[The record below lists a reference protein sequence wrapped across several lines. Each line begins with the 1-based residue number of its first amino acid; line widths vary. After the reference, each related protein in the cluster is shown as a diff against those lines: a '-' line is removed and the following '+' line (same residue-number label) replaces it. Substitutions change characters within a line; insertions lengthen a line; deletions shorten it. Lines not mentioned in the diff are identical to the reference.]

1 MSASPPPQRHSPP
14 RSTPP
19 ASTVSPEPPKHEQ
32 SPPSK
37 DDSNLLRCLWEGC
50 TTHCPDGDQLYLHL
64 CNSHIGRKSTNNLCL
79 TCKWNNCGTS
89 CSKRDHI
96 TSHLRVHIP
105 LKPHIC
111 EVCEK
116 SFKRP
121 QDLKK
126 HEKIHTEEHHAQHK
140 HSKAVTVADPS
151 FNARVRG
158 ATSQPPNRQQ
168 SSTYL
173 SAVAG
178 VSHSRSP
185 STADEARTPDG
196 ATNGLP
202 WDIQALLSRA
212 DTAPP
217 KTTGKRTHD
226 LTVDGAGAAV
236 DGFFRD
242 MKKRKYVS
250 SYDTQMAERLSALS
264 SMAFAGHRLAQ
275 QSLQGTHYGGNPS
288 QYNNGKNDFSAPN
301 INPALS
307 LGLGGDAASAAA
319 LALSSLP
326 SQALPSTP
334 EELAIVNQFLVRLG
348 EQIAAGNIANQSSDM
363 HHHHGGGAGGG
374 GYGLGPTGSLN
385 NASNPLNLPVQHH
398 MVGGAPGA
406 NYFDAN
412 TLAALGIANVPG
424 LHPTYQQAMAAA
436 AGGAAYAREAM
447 SAAAGLSA
455 IINAAGA
462 GGLGNGANTASL
474 YGQAAA
480 LAGLTPQHPANAA
493 SHGLPSG
500 LASLFTAQRHHP
512 SLSLGGSNNGQGTGA
527 HQFASAGAGE
537 RKASADLANLYP
549 FGFLS
554 SNSPGRSSSS
564 GSSDMDGATLA
575 RGTPSGATTV
585 SSPDMQHAT
594 TATNQILASLTA
606 TNVSANVDGTAMAP
620 KSPGQSSHSGSSI
633 GNGGTS
639 PMPAYA
645 TTTPSDLFAGVPTT
659 KDVRHGQSLAPQIST
674 AGDAPGVRKQMVLL
688 KAAPPMV
695 KEEVKDEEIDELEDD
710 EENDVDGDAVMTS
723 RSSSP
728 TPTESTVHSHFTS
741 RTLPPLQPS
750 EKTTY
755 PSLFSSRLSSPPP
768 ANPTSVTL
776 PSAASLI
783 SQADEMANRSRR
795 SSSTRYPSEETE
807 GTRTPPARYPSLGPS
822 TPGNRPSPSNH
833 ETVLPGIASLALDLP
848 GRHGATPPASS
859 EAPVERVKHLAIIEA
874 LLQWVNSEYVK
885 RHGDPWAAA
894 ERKAKEEKEK
904 EQENEQRIGMLRAAS
919 VSPPS
924 IMKDEED
931 SDEES
936 EESDDDSFE
945 SEDELSVAPTQAS
958 QPVHRMMDV
967 EMVA

>member
-1 MSASPPPQRHSPP
+1 MSASPPPQQRQSPP

-19 ASTVSPEPPKHEQ
+19 ASTVSPEPQKQDQ
-32 SPPSK
+32 SPPSAPPK
-37 DDSNLLRCLWEGC
+37 EDANLLRCQWEGC
-50 TTHCPDGDQLYLHL
+50 TVECPDGDQLYLHL
-64 CNSHIGRKSTNNLCL
+64 CNQHIGRKSTNNLCL
-79 TCKWNNCGTS
+79 TCKWNNCGTT

-111 EVCEK
+111 EVCDK

-140 HSKAVTVADPS
+140 HSKAVTVNDPG

-158 ATSQPPNRQQ
+158 ASSQQPNRQT
-168 SSTYL
+168 SSGYL

-185 STADEARTPDG
+185 STADEARSPDG

-202 WDIQALLSRA
+202 WDLHALLSRGE
-212 DTAPP
+212 PP
-217 KTTGKRTHD
+217 KTTGKRAHD

-250 SYDTQMAERLSALS
+250 AYDAQMAERLSALS

-275 QSLQGTHYGGNPS
+275 QSLQTGQFGSVS
-288 QYNNGKNDFSAPN
+288 QFANGKNDFSGPN

-348 EQIAAGNIANQSSDM
+348 EQIAAGNVAASQAAEM
-363 HHHHGGGAGGG
+363 HHHAGAAAGA
-374 GYGLGPTGSLN
+374 GYGLGPTGSLTG
-385 NASNPLNLPVQHH
+385 ASNLHLPVQQHL
-398 MVGGAPGA
+398 VGAATAGT

-424 LHPTYQQAMAAA
+424 LHPTYQQAVAAA
-436 AGGAAYAREAM
+436 AGNAAYAREAM
-447 SAAAGLSA
+447 NAAAGLSA

-462 GGLGNGANTASL
+462 GGNPAAGL

-512 SLSLGGSNNGQGTGA
+512 SLSLAGA
-527 HQFASAGAGE
+527 NANQHSGVNFASAGAGE

-554 SNSPGRSSSS
+554 SSSPGRSSSA

-575 RGTPSGATTV
+575 RGASTTTAV
-585 SSPDMQHAT
+585 SSPDIQHAA
-594 TATNQILASLTA
+594 TATSQILASLTA
-606 TNVSANVDGTAMAP
+606 ANVNANVDGTAIIP
-620 KSPGQSSHSGSSI
+620 KSPGQSSLSSNSGSSI

-639 PMPAYA
+639 PMPTYA
-645 TTTPSDLFAGVPTT
+645 TASAEMFAGVPTT
-659 KDVRHGQSLAPQIST
+659 KDVRHGQSVAPQIST
-674 AGDAPGVRKQMVLL
+674 SGDATGVRKQMVLL
-688 KAAPPMV
+688 KAAAPLV
-695 KEEVKDEEIDELEDD
+695 KEEPKDDEEVDELED
-710 EENDVDGDAVMTS
+710 DVDGDAVMQS
-723 RSSSP
+723 RSPSP
-728 TPTESTVHSHFTS
+728 TPTESTVHSQYPL
-741 RTLPPLQPS
+741 RTLPPIQPS

-755 PSLFSSRLSSPPP
+755 PSLFSSRSSPPP
-768 ANPTSVTL
+768 ADPTSVKL

-783 SQADEMANRSRR
+783 SQADEIANLSRR
-795 SSSTRYPSEETE
+795 SSSRSRYSSEESE
-807 GTRTPPARYPSLGPS
+807 GTQTPPARYPSLSPG
-822 TPGNRPSPSNH
+822 TPGKRPSPTGH

-848 GRHGATPPASS
+848 NQGRSTSPGSS
-859 EAPVERVKHLAIIEA
+859 SKPKDERMKHLAIIEA

-885 RHGDPWAAA
+885 LHGDPWAAA

-904 EQENEQRIGMLRAAS
+904 EQQKEQRVGMLRAAS
-919 VSPPS
+919 VSPLV
-924 IMKDEED
+924 KDEDD
-931 SDEES
+931 SDES
-936 EESDDDSFE
+936 EESDDDDSFE
-945 SEDELSVAPTQAS
+945 SEDELSVGPPQAS
-958 QPVHRMMDV
+958 QPVHRLMDV

>member
-1 MSASPPPQRHSPP
+1 MSASPPPQRQSPP

-19 ASTVSPEPPKHEQ
+19 ASTVSPEPQKQEQ
-32 SPPSK
+32 SPPSAPPK
-37 DDSNLLRCLWEGC
+37 EDANALRCQWEGC
-50 TTHCPDGDQLYLHL
+50 SFECPDGDQLYLHL
-64 CNSHIGRKSTNNLCL
+64 CNQHIGRKSTNNLCL
-79 TCKWNNCGTS
+79 TCKWNGCGTS

-105 LKPHIC
+105 LKPHVC
-111 EVCEK
+111 EVCDK

-140 HSKAVTVADPS
+140 HSKAVTVNDPS

-158 ATSQPPNRQQ
+158 ASSQQPNRQT
-168 SSTYL
+168 SSSYL

-196 ATNGLP
+196 ASNGLP
-202 WDIQALLSRA
+202 WDLHALLSRGEP
-212 DTAPP
+212 T
-217 KTTGKRTHD
+217 KTTGKRAHE

-250 SYDTQMAERLSALS
+250 SYDAQMAERLSALS

-275 QSLQGTHYGGNPS
+275 QSLQSGQFGGNPS
-288 QYNNGKNDFSAPN
+288 LGKSDFSAPN

-348 EQIAAGNIANQSSDM
+348 EQIAAGNVAASQQSEM
-363 HHHHGGGAGGG
+363 HHHAPGAGGA
-374 GYGLGPTGSLN
+374 GYGLGPTGSLTG
-385 NASNPLNLPVQHH
+385 ASNLHLPVQQHL
-398 MVGGAPGA
+398 VGAASGT

-424 LHPTYQQAMAAA
+424 LHPTYQQAINAA

-462 GGLGNGANTASL
+462 GGLGAGANHAGAL

-480 LAGLTPQHPANAA
+480 LAGA
-493 SHGLPSG
+493 SS
-500 LASLFTAQRHHP
+500 T
-512 SLSLGGSNNGQGTGA
+512 
-527 HQFASAGAGE
+527 
-537 RKASADLANLYP
+537 
-549 FGFLS
+549 
-554 SNSPGRSSSS
+554 
-564 GSSDMDGATLA
+564 
-575 RGTPSGATTV
+575 TTV
-585 SSPDMQHAT
+585 SSPDIQHAQ

-606 TNVSANVDGTAMAP
+606 ANVNATVDGTAIIP

-633 GNGGTS
+633 GPDGTS
-639 PMPAYA
+639 PMPTYA
-645 TTTPSDLFAGVPTT
+645 TASADMFAGVPTT
-659 KDVRHGQSLAPQIST
+659 KDIRHGQSVAPQIST
-674 AGDAPGVRKQMVLL
+674 PGEAPGVRKQMVLL
-688 KAAPPMV
+688 KAAAPVV
-695 KEEVKDEEIDELEDD
+695 KEEPADDEEVDELED
-710 EENDVDGDAVMTS
+710 DVDGDAVMQS
-723 RSSSP
+723 RTPSP
-728 TPTESTVHSHFTS
+728 TPTDSTVHSQYPL
-741 RTLPPLQPS
+741 RTLPSIQPS

-755 PSLFSSRLSSPPP
+755 PSLFSSRASPPP
-768 ANPTSVTL
+768 SDPTSVKL

-783 SQADEMANRSRR
+783 SQADEIASLSRR
-795 SSSTRYPSEETE
+795 PSSSRYSSEETE
-807 GTRTPPARYPSLGPS
+807 GRQTPSARYPSLSPG
-822 TPGNRPSPSNH
+822 TPGKRPSPSGH

-848 GRHGATPPASS
+848 RNSASPPATSAKPT
-859 EAPVERVKHLAIIEA
+859 EERMKHLAIIEA
-874 LLQWVNSEYVK
+874 MLQWVNSEYVK
-885 RHGDPWAAA
+885 RHGDPWVAA
-894 ERKAKEEKEK
+894 EKKAKEEKEK
-904 EQENEQRIGMLRAAS
+904 EQQKEQRIGMLRAAS

-924 IMKDEED
+924 IMKDEDD
-931 SDEES
+931 SDES
-936 EESDDDSFE
+936 EESDDDDSFE
-945 SEDELSVAPTQAS
+945 SEDELSVGPPQAS